1 MNFVQH
7 CITFAYKVFTFQ
19 FKLRI
24 MEKMAQYIKSIEIDS
39 LWNNRK
45 HIYWELRPDVNI
57 LSGSNGVGKSTII
70 NRSAGHLKV
79 MRDGRLTSNPQDG
92 VTVHFFPEDATSIQ
106 FDVISSIDRP
116 IMSSEMLEKVSGAD
130 IRTELDWQLY
140 NLQRRYLNYQ
150 VNVGNRIITLLT
162 SGNPDDQRLATEL
175 TKPKKMFQDLVD
187 ELFAPTAKT
196 IVRDS
201 NEILFNQYGETIP
214 PYMLSSGEKQLLVI
228 MLTALVQ
235 EGRHCV
241 MLMDEPE
248 ISLHIE
254 WQQRLIT
261 LIRTLNP
268 NTQIILCTHSPAIIM
283 DGWMDAVTEI
293 EDIVQ

>member
-1 MNFVQH
+1 
-7 CITFAYKVFTFQ
+7 
-19 FKLRI
+19 
-24 MEKMAQYIKSIEIDS
+24 MEKQAQYIKSIEIDA
-39 LWNNRK
+39 LWSKRK

-70 NRSAGHLKV
+70 NRSATQLKV
-79 MRDGRLTSNPQDG
+79 MRNRLVTRNPEDG
-92 VTVHFFPEDATSIQ
+92 VRFTFHPEDATSIQ

-116 IMSSEMLEKVSGAD
+116 VLNSELLEKISGAD

-150 VNVGNRIITLLT
+150 VNIGNRIISLLT

-175 TKPKKMFQDLVD
+175 TKSKKIFQDLID
-187 ELFAPTAKT
+187 ELFAPTGKT

-201 NEILFNQYGETIP
+201 NEIFFNQYGETIP
-214 PYMLSSGEKQLLVI
+214 PYLLSSGEKQLLVI
-228 MLTALVQ
+228 MLTTLVQ
-235 EGRHCV
+235 ENRPCV
-241 MLMDEPE
+241 LFMDEPE

-254 WQQRLIT
+254 WQKRLIT

-268 NTQIILCTHSPAIIM
+268 NVQIILCTHSPAIIM
-283 DGWMDAVTEI
+283 DGWIDAITEI
-293 EDIVQ
+293 EDITKE

>member
-1 MNFVQH
+1 MW
-7 CITFAYKVFTFQ
+7 
-19 FKLRI
+19 
-24 MEKMAQYIKSIEIDS
+24 S
-39 LWNNRK
+39 NRK
-45 HIYWELRPDVNI
+45 HIFWELRPDVNI
-57 LSGSNGVGKSTII
+57 LSGSNGVGKSTIL
-70 NRSAGHLKV
+70 NRSANHLKV
-79 MRDGRLTSNPQDG
+79 MREGRITSNHESG
-92 VTVHFFPEDATSIQ
+92 VHVKFFPADATSIN

-116 IMSSEMLEKVSGAD
+116 VMSRELLDKVSGAD

-162 SGNPDDQRLATEL
+162 SSRPDDQRLAAEL
-175 TKPKKMFQDLVD
+175 TRPKKQFQDMID

-201 NEILFNQYGETIP
+201 NEILFNQFGETIS
-214 PYMLSSGEKQLLVI
+214 PYMLSSGEKQMLVI
-228 MLTALVQ
+228 LLTALVQ
-235 EGRHCV
+235 EGRPGV

-268 NTQIILCTHSPAIIM
+268 NTQIILCTHSPAIVM
-283 DGWMDAVTEI
+283 DGWIDAVTEI
-293 EDIVQ
+293 EDITQ

>member
-1 MNFVQH
+1 MG
-7 CITFAYKVFTFQ
+7 K
-19 FKLRI
+19 K
-24 MEKMAQYIKSIEIDS
+24 AQYIKSIEIES
-39 LWNNRK
+39 LWSNRK
-45 HIYWELRPDVNI
+45 HVVWELRPDVNI

-70 NRSAGHLKV
+70 NRSAKHLDI
-79 MRDGRLTSNPQDG
+79 MREGCLTAEPEDG
-92 VTVHFFPEDATSIQ
+92 VKVTFYPEDATSIN

-150 VNVGNRIITLLT
+150 VNIGNRIIGLLT
-162 SGNPDDQRLATEL
+162 SGNPDDQRLAAEL
-175 TKPKKMFQDLVD
+175 TKPKKQFQDLVD

-196 IVRDS
+196 IVREN
-201 NEILFNQYGETIP
+201 NEIMFTQYGELLQ
-214 PYMLSSGEKQLLVI
+214 PYMLSSGEKQMLVI
-228 MLTALVQ
+228 LLTALVQ
-235 EGRHCV
+235 ENRPGV

-261 LIRTLNP
+261 LVRTLNP

-283 DGWMDAVTEI
+283 DGWMDAVTEMEEI
-293 EDIVQ
+293 TR

>member
-1 MNFVQH
+1 
-7 CITFAYKVFTFQ
+7 
-19 FKLRI
+19 

-39 LWNNRK
+39 LWSNRK
-45 HIYWELRPDVNI
+45 HILWELRPDVNI
-57 LSGSNGVGKSTII
+57 LSGSNGMGKSTII
-70 NRSAGHLKV
+70 NRSARHLDI
-79 MRDGRLTSNPQDG
+79 MREGRLTSTPQDG
-92 VTVHFFPEDATSIQ
+92 VKVTFYPDDATSIN

-116 IMSSEMLEKVSGAD
+116 VMSREMLEKVSGAD

-150 VNVGNRIITLLT
+150 VNIGNRIIALLT
-162 SGNPDDQRLATEL
+162 SGNPDDQRLASEL
-175 TKPKKMFQDLVD
+175 TKSKKQFQDLVD
-187 ELFAPTAKT
+187 ELFAATGKT
-196 IVRDS
+196 IVRES
-201 NEILFNQYGETIP
+201 NEIAFNQYGEVLQ
-214 PYMLSSGEKQLLVI
+214 PYMLSSGEKQILVI

-235 EGRHCV
+235 ENRPSV

-261 LIRTLNP
+261 LVRTLNP

-283 DGWMDAVTEI
+283 DGWMDAVTEM
-293 EDIVQ
+293 EDITR